1 MNKTINL
8 PKFLNPIKLEDLIRI
23 GKQNDGGYVIRE
35 QDIYATDVLVSLGV
49 SFDWSFEKDFL
60 IRNNK
65 IKIKT
70 FDGST
75 GFKYFKFNIK
85 TRLKAF
91 LKNRDRKSFINLI
104 KRVRLALNFAVF
116 FKFNLSSKVIHTEKF
131 VGKIHSVFDDFHKN
145 YGYKPEFI
153 KFSDVLIE
161 SLDNVFLSID
171 IEGSEYELLSE
182 LCEYSN
188 NLTALNIE
196 FHNVNENLETIERF
210 IGNLN
215 MQLIHTHVNN
225 FGPIVDGIPTVLELS
240 FSNMK
245 NQKSKIQY
253 SLVNQLPIEIDQSNN
268 PDKKDFIVNFLDH
281 S

>member
-8 PKFLNPIKLEDLIRI
+8 PKFLNPIKLENLIRI

-85 TRLKAF
+85 TRFKAY
-91 LKNRDRKSFINLI
+91 LKNRDRKSFNNLI

-131 VGKIHSVFDDFHKN
+131 VGKNSCNFNYFEKN

-153 KFSDVLIE
+153 DLKEILNK
-161 SLDNVFLSID
+161 SLKNVFLSID
-171 IEGSEYELLSE
+171 IEGSEYDLLDE

-196 FHNVNENLETIERF
+196 FHNVNQNLKTIEKF
-210 IGNLN
+210 ISNLN

-225 FGPIVDGIPTVLELS
+225 FGPIVDEMPTVLELS

-245 NQKSKIQY
+245 NQKNKSQH
-253 SLVNQLPIEIDQSNN
+253 SLVSQLPTEIDQPNN
-268 PDKKDFIVNFLDH
+268 PSEKDFFVNFLK
-281 S
+281 